1 MRHTHL
7 KRIGLLVLAA
17 VMGLM
22 SLIASPARAEFA
34 AVGPVSAP
42 HGFPLYYTDS
52 NDLSLE
58 LCLDADWCFFDPVDP
73 NDQNQVDL
81 GIGGEVF
88 WWMAEAEADPLVAN
102 GRTLLVMALEGT
114 FGGDETVVNGQ
125 QISFGR
131 LRIRVDV
138 PAPGTYVVTI
148 PSAP

>member
-73 NDQNQVDL
+73 NDPNQAAL

-102 GRTLLVMALEGT
+102 GRTLLVNPGEIWGHLTGFSTVAILDTSSLEV
-114 FGGDETVVNGQ
+114 ER
-125 QISFGR
+125 IELGR
-131 LRIRVDV
+131 FK
-138 PAPGTYVVTI
+138 TYREI
-148 PSAP
+148 IKG

>member
-58 LCLDADWCFFDPVDP
+58 LCLDADWCFFDPVERFQEVGGFGYEFP
-73 NDQNQVDL
+73 EPLNTGQVVLEPSVRL
-81 GIGGEVF
+81 G
-88 WWMAEAEADPLVAN
+88 D
-102 GRTLLVMALEGT
+102 LEG
-114 FGGDETVVNGQ
+114 G
-125 QISFGR
+125 
-131 LRIRVDV
+131 
-138 PAPGTYVVTI
+138 
-148 PSAP
+148 SAVL